1 METLSFYCPRIATI
15 ILTLV
20 FDYQDRAPPPVSEP
34 PMQRFE
40 MSSDAAHAFI
50 RRFTTFINSSDP
62 NLAPELVSTD
72 AIFHAPGAPA
82 PLSGPDGYLE
92 LLAMLRSAFSDV
104 RWVLEEAV
112 AEGDTI
118 AARFSMSGTNDGS
131 FMGAPPTGKAF
142 QATSMGFYK
151 LSGGKI
157 VEERGLPDMLSI
169 LQQIG
174 LVPHPS

>member
-1 METLSFYCPRIATI
+1 LETLRFYCPFDATI
-15 ILTLV
+15 IPLSV
-20 FDYQDRAPPPVSEP
+20 FDYPGCAPPPVSEQP
-34 PMQRFE
+34 IRRFE

-50 RRFTTFINSSDP
+50 RRFTSFINSGDS
-62 NLAPELVSTD
+62 NLAPELVSMD

-82 PLSGPDGYLE
+82 PLLGPDGYLD
-92 LLAMLRSAFSDV
+92 LLATLRSAFSDV

-112 AEGDTI
+112 VEGDKI

-174 LVPHPS
+174 LVPQPS

>member
-1 METLSFYCPRIATI
+1 
-15 ILTLV
+15 
-20 FDYQDRAPPPVSEP
+20 
-34 PMQRFE
+34 

-50 RRFTTFINSSDP
+50 RRFTNFINSGDP

-72 AIFHAPGAPA
+72 AIFHAPGAA
-82 PLSGPDGYLE
+82 PLSGPDGYLQ

-174 LVPHPS
+174 LVPQPS

>member
-1 METLSFYCPRIATI
+1 
-15 ILTLV
+15 
-20 FDYQDRAPPPVSEP
+20 
-34 PMQRFE
+34 

-50 RRFTTFINSSDP
+50 RRFTNFINSGAP
-62 NLAPELVSTD
+62 NLAAELVSTD

-82 PLSGPDGYLE
+82 PLLGPDGYLE

-104 RWVLEEAV
+104 QWVLEEAV
-112 AEGDTI
+112 TEGDTI

-131 FMGAPPTGKAF
+131 FMGAPPTGRAF

-174 LVPHPS
+174 LVPQPS

>member
-1 METLSFYCPRIATI
+1 LETLSFYCPSNATI
-15 ILTLV
+15 IRLLV
-20 FDYQDRAPPPVSEP
+20 FDYHDRAPPPVGGQ

-40 MSSDAAHAFI
+40 MSSDVAHAFI
-50 RRFTTFINSSDP
+50 RRFTDFINSSDP
-62 NLAPELVSTD
+62 NLAPELVSPD
-72 AIFHAPGAPA
+72 AIFHAPGVAA

-112 AEGDTI
+112 AEGDMI

-131 FMGAPPTGKAF
+131 SMGAPPTGRAF

-151 LSGGKI
+151 LADGKI

-174 LVPHPS
+174 LAPQPS

>member
-1 METLSFYCPRIATI
+1 
-15 ILTLV
+15 
-20 FDYQDRAPPPVSEP
+20 
-34 PMQRFE
+34 

-50 RRFTTFINSSDP
+50 RRFTDFINSGDP
-62 NLAPELVSTD
+62 NLAPALVSPD
-72 AIFHAPGAPA
+72 AVFHAPGAPA
-82 PLSGPDGYLE
+82 PLVGPDGYLQ

-112 AEGDTI
+112 AESDTI
-118 AARFSMSGTNDGS
+118 AARFSMSGTNDGA

-151 LSGGKI
+151 LSDGKI

-174 LVPHPS
+174 LAPQPS

>member
-1 METLSFYCPRIATI
+1 
-15 ILTLV
+15 
-20 FDYQDRAPPPVSEP
+20 
-34 PMQRFE
+34 
-40 MSSDAAHAFI
+40 MSSDAAPAFI
-50 RRFTTFINSSDP
+50 RRFTNFINSGDP

-72 AIFHAPGAPA
+72 AIFHAPGVPA
-82 PLSGPDGYLE
+82 PLLGPDGYLE

-118 AARFSMSGTNDGS
+118 AARFGMSGTNDGS

-142 QATSMGFYK
+142 HATSMAFYK
-151 LSGGKI
+151 LSDGKI

-174 LVPHPS
+174 LIPQPS